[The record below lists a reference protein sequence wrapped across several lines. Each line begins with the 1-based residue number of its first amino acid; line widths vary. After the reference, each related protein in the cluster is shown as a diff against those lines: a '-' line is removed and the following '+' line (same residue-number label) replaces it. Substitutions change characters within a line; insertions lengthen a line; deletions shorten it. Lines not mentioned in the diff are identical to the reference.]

1 MNQQSSVLQVSDLN
15 VSVRTAHG
23 IQTLVQG
30 VHLELKAGHILGLV
44 GESGSG
50 KTITSLSLMQMLDR
64 KTTVIEGHIRL
75 NSLELNGR
83 TESEMREIRGKEIAL
98 IMQNPMNAFSPVYT
112 LGSQCIET
120 VRLHTKASKKQA
132 AQSVVEALA
141 DVNLPDPGSLLQ
153 KYPFELS
160 GGMLQR
166 VMIALTMCLKP
177 SVIIAD
183 EPTTALDVVNQL
195 QVLRQ
200 LDRIRQE
207 HGTSILLI
215 SHDLGVIAELADDV
229 AVMQQG
235 RIIEQADVFA
245 LFDRPQHAYTQML
258 LDARPL
264 LQVNQ
269 AQGYPVASGIHAGPE
284 RGSDDIASR

>member
-1 MNQQSSVLQVSDLN
+1 MIVLAEQTSTVLKVNGLKVTVKAAEGNQL
-15 VSVRTAHG
+15 
-23 IQTLVQG
+23 LV
-30 VHLELKAGHILGLV
+30 HPMDLELKRGRVLGLV

-50 KTITSLSLMQMLDR
+50 KTVTSLSLMQLLDR
-64 KTTVIEGHIRL
+64 NTTTIEGSIRL
-75 NSLELNGR
+75 RDQELNGLKDD
-83 TESEMREIRGKEIAL
+83 EMRRIRGKEIAM

-112 LGSQCIET
+112 IGSQFIET
-120 VRLHTKASKKQA
+120 IRTHIVMSKKQA
-132 AQSVVEALA
+132 TELAVQAMA
-141 DVNLPDPGSLLQ
+141 DVNLPSPLKLLR

-183 EPTTALDVVNQL
+183 EPTTALDVTNQL

-200 LDRIRQE
+200 LDRVREE

-229 AVMQQG
+229 AVMQHG
-235 RIIEQADVFA
+235 RIVEQADVYE
-245 LFDRPQHAYTQML
+245 LFDNPQHTYTKTL
-258 LDARPL
+258 LAARPM
-264 LQVNQ
+264 LQISPQ
-269 AQGYPVASGIHAGPE
+269 MAHCIWS
-284 RGSDDIASR
+284 